1 MNESLFDYTL
11 RLGDSA
17 LILGH
22 RLSEWCGHGPIL
34 EVDMAL
40 TNIALD
46 LVGQARTLLAY
57 AGEVEGKNRT
67 EDDLA
72 YHRDV
77 HEFRNFLLVEQPNGD
92 FAVTIAR
99 QFFFDVYNYYFH
111 VELVKS
117 KDKRLSAI
125 AEKSLKEV
133 TYHLRYSSEWIIRL
147 GDGTTE
153 SHERIQ
159 KAIDDLW
166 MYTGELTRMN
176 ATDQTLLTDGIAV
189 DLTQI
194 KSLYDKKVE
203 EILEQATLTRPDGE
217 WMQKGGKEGR
227 HSEHLGYILA
237 EMQFLPRAYPD
248 AKW

>member
-1 MNESLFDYTL
+1 MQNALFDYTL

-57 AGEVEGKNRT
+57 AGEVEGKGRS

-77 HEFRNFLLVEQPNGD
+77 YDFRNFLLVEQPNGD

-111 VELVKS
+111 LELVNS
-117 KDKRLSAI
+117 KDKQLAAI

-133 TYHLRYSSEWIIRL
+133 TYHLRYSSEWVIRL
-147 GDGTTE
+147 GDGTEE
-153 SHERIQ
+153 SHQRMQ

-166 MYTGELTRMN
+166 MYTGELTKMN
-176 ATDQTLLTDGIAV
+176 AIDKVLLEAGIAF
-189 DLTQI
+189 DL
-194 KSLYDKKVE
+194 KKVE
-203 EILEQATLTRPDGE
+203 PLYYNKVADILAQATLKQPEKG
-217 WMQKGGKEGR
+217 WMQKGGKEGQ

-237 EMQFLPRAYPD
+237 EMQFLPRAYPT

>member
-1 MNESLFDYTL
+1 MQDALFDYTL

-57 AGEVEGKNRT
+57 AGEIEGKGRS

-72 YHRDV
+72 YHRDGYD
-77 HEFRNFLLVEQPNGD
+77 FRNFLLVEQPNGD
-92 FAVTIAR
+92 FATTIAR
-99 QFFFDVYNYYFH
+99 QFFYDVYNYYFH

-117 KDKRLSAI
+117 KDERLAAV

-133 TYHLRYSSEWIIRL
+133 TYHLRYSSEWVIRL
-147 GDGTTE
+147 GDGTEE
-153 SHERIQ
+153 SHQRMQ
-159 KAIDDLW
+159 TAVNDLW
-166 MYTGELTRMN
+166 TYTGELTTMN
-176 ATDQTLLTDGIAV
+176 ATDKALVGSGIAV
-189 DLTQI
+189 DLEKIQPA
-194 KSLYDKKVE
+194 YAQKVS
-203 EILEQATLTRPDGE
+203 EILTQATLQKPVDE
-217 WMQKGGKEGR
+217 WMQRGGKEGQ
-227 HSEHLGYILA
+227 HSEYLGYILA
-237 EMQFLPRAYPD
+237 EMQFLPRAYPT